1 MAARRRRPQTP
12 AETTQVFAG
21 AGIGLRE
28 PHYAALLQ
36 RKPPLALVEMHSEN
50 HFGLGGVPLE
60 ILLRARE
67 HYPLSLHGVGLSLGS
82 AGALSLG
89 HLARLRALVER
100 VQPALVSEHLS
111 WNAVPGMHLH
121 DLLPMPFTEEAIE
134 VLVSH
139 IGQVQDTLRRTLLVE
154 NVSSYVSF
162 AADQM
167 SEWEFVGAVVRRA
180 GCQLL
185 LDINNLYVNA
195 HNQGFDAQG
204 YLAALA
210 PESVGEFHLAG
221 HSVRDSAYGPV
232 LLDTHDGPVAAPVW
246 ALFGEALARFGA
258 RPTLIEWDGQL
269 PELDVLLAQAS
280 KAQRLID
287 ALASSP

>member
-1 MAARRRRPQTP
+1 ML
-12 AETTQVFAG
+12 AG

-28 PHYAALLQ
+28 PHYASLLQ
-36 RKPPLALVEMHSEN
+36 RRPPLALVEVHSEN
-50 HFGLGGVPLE
+50 HFGLGGLSLE

-82 AGALSLG
+82 AGALSVD

-111 WNAVPGMHLH
+111 WNALPGMHLH
-121 DLLPMPFTEEAIE
+121 DLLPLPFTDEAID

-139 IGQVQDTLRRTLLVE
+139 IGQVQDTLRRPLLVE
-154 NVSSYVSF
+154 NVSSYVRF

-167 SEWEFVGAVVRRA
+167 TEWEFVGAVARRA

-195 HNQGFDAQG
+195 HNHGFDARD

-210 PESVGEFHLAG
+210 PESVGQFHLAG
-221 HSVRDSAYGPV
+221 HRVRDSEHGPV
-232 LLDTHDGPVAAPVW
+232 LLDTHDGRVAAPVW
-246 ALFGEALARFGA
+246 ALFGAALERFGA
-258 RPTLIEWDGQL
+258 RPTLIEWDSQL
-269 PELDVLLAQAS
+269 PELDVLLAEAS
-280 KAQRLID
+280 RAQQLINAR
-287 ALASSP
+287 ALPA

>member
-1 MAARRRRPQTP
+1 ML
-12 AETTQVFAG
+12 AG

-28 PHYAALLQ
+28 PHYASLLQ
-36 RKPPLALVEMHSEN
+36 RTPPLAFVEVHSEN

-82 AGALSLG
+82 AGSLSLE

-111 WNAVPGMHLH
+111 WNALPGMHLH
-121 DLLPMPFTEEAIE
+121 DLLPLPFTEEAID

-139 IGQVQDTLRRTLLVE
+139 IGQVQDTLRRPLLVE
-154 NVSSYVSF
+154 NVSSYVRF
-162 AADQM
+162 AVDQM

-195 HNQGFDAQG
+195 HNHGFDAQT
-204 YLAALA
+204 YLAALT
-210 PESVGEFHLAG
+210 PESVGQFHLAG
-221 HSVRDSAYGPV
+221 HSVRDSEHGSV
-232 LLDTHDGPVAAPVW
+232 LLDTHDGPVAPPVW
-246 ALFGEALARFGA
+246 ALFGQALQRFGA

-269 PELDVLLAQAS
+269 PQLDVLLAEAG
-280 KAQRLID
+280 KAQQLID
-287 ALASSP
+287 ALAPSP